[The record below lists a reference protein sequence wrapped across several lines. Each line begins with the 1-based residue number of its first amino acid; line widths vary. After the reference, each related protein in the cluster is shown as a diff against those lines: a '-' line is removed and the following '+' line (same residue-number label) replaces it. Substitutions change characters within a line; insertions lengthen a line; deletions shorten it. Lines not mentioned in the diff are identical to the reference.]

1 KLTLRELASRKEQ
14 IDVGIEIL
22 IHANKCYTY
31 LGKCWMSPYH
41 RLERTADP
49 FGKDL
54 FKGSPNRGGLD
65 YRVCMESWELYSGEE
80 IWEKSVALKNDAF
93 FLLEDIPQLIDI
105 GVHCL
110 KVQGR
115 EYSVPLVERMVR
127 FYRDLIDA
135 YLAFPKGGSHA
146 PFQLSPWRSRLAA
159 IQTER
164 DAARSDGTRLLLD
177 EARQPVGA
185 FRA

>member
-1 KLTLRELASRKEQ
+1 
-14 IDVGIEIL
+14 
-22 IHANKCYTY
+22 
-31 LGKCWMSPYH
+31 MSPYH

-80 IWEKSVALKNDAF
+80 MWEKSVALKNDAF
-93 FLLEDIPQLIDI
+93 FLLEDIPHLIDI

-135 YLAFPKGGSHA
+135 YLAFPKGEGS
-146 PFQLSPWRSRLAA
+146 PFQLSPWQSRLAA
-159 IQTER
+159 IQAER
-164 DAARSDGTRLLLD
+164 DAARSDGTRMLLA
-177 EARQPVGA
+177 EARQPVGGV
-185 FRA
+185 RA